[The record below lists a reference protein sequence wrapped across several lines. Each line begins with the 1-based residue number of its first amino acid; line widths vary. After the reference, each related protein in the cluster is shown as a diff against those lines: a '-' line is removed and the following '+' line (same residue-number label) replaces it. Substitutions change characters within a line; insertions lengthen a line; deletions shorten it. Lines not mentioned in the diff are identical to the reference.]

1 MKWKEWFHRRFT
13 IIGIPPFTYHIIIIE
28 QEHFRYFCQ
37 LNIPI
42 YRTFSHNTFNTKSIH
57 STPYHF
63 YDKSVLSVLSS
74 ENFGIWNPSQ
84 DKSWDSLRCLYFL
97 ESTLGLLTSKPL
109 SQYAYHCPN
118 SSSYLPQW
126 LGAWIWWTWA
136 TDRWAAVPHKSGLRK
151 AAIP

>member
-1 MKWKEWFHRRFT
+1 MIDYYSILRSTVFTIPSLKNTLQAASSMKWKEWFHRRFT

-42 YRTFSHNTFNTKSIH
+42 YRTFSHNAFNTKSIH

-97 ESTLGLLTSKPL
+97 ESTLGLLTSTLLFPH
-109 SQYAYHCPN
+109 AYQIRT
-118 SSSYLPQW
+118 Y
-126 LGAWIWWTWA
+126 
-136 TDRWAAVPHKSGLRK
+136 PHK
-151 AAIP
+151 ITEI